1 MYRVMVVD
9 DEPQALKSVCRLVE
23 RRKDEFVVA
32 ATAEDGQEALQ
43 KARENVIDLIICD
56 IKMPILSGVELAEI
70 IQRELPEISFII
82 ISGYQDFEYA
92 RTAMRV
98 GVIDYLLKPIV
109 PSEFLCA
116 LEHAAE
122 RICGIQYV
130 QRSRLLHSLV
140 SGTEKILD
148 EKQIKRCMPDSPYYA
163 AVLRA
168 NGLPK
173 RFGMEKIQ
181 EKDADIQECFVVL
194 GRDEMESLHLIP
206 AEYFQKTGF
215 EDYLEKLR
223 KQQKEQNYYTLVYD
237 SRPFGT
243 EKLQEIVKKLYQ
255 TLDCCSSVGVIQC
268 LDLEHPE
275 QFPKFDRLKARKKK
289 EEALLRLEVAARTG
303 DREAVKQEI
312 SREYEE
318 LSRMRPPQLWM
329 ESFTRKVL
337 ELMQQ
342 YRLCRLTPSECEYFL
357 GEVFYNAVSMKSLSE
372 GVMDLLIGDGKEDRG
387 AGKADSRE
395 YFEKICQYLETNM
408 GKALTLPDL
417 CCRFGISQT
426 YMSRLFRKYSGN
438 SFNQF
443 LTELRMERARALF
456 AEHPDLL
463 IKDAAMLVGY
473 EDPFYFSRLFRSY
486 TGRSPSEYQR
496 ELSR

>member
-23 RRKDEFVVA
+23 RRKDDFVVA

-109 PSEFLCA
+109 PSELLCA

-181 EKDADIQECFVVL
+181 EKDADIHRTKGPFV
-194 GRDEMESLHLIP
+194 
-206 AEYFQKTGF
+206 
-215 EDYLEKLR
+215 
-223 KQQKEQNYYTLVYD
+223 
-237 SRPFGT
+237 
-243 EKLQEIVKKLYQ
+243 
-255 TLDCCSSVGVIQC
+255 
-268 LDLEHPE
+268 
-275 QFPKFDRLKARKKK
+275 
-289 EEALLRLEVAARTG
+289 
-303 DREAVKQEI
+303 
-312 SREYEE
+312 
-318 LSRMRPPQLWM
+318 
-329 ESFTRKVL
+329 
-337 ELMQQ
+337 
-342 YRLCRLTPSECEYFL
+342 
-357 GEVFYNAVSMKSLSE
+357 
-372 GVMDLLIGDGKEDRG
+372 
-387 AGKADSRE
+387 
-395 YFEKICQYLETNM
+395 
-408 GKALTLPDL
+408 
-417 CCRFGISQT
+417 
-426 YMSRLFRKYSGN
+426 
-438 SFNQF
+438 
-443 LTELRMERARALF
+443 
-456 AEHPDLL
+456 
-463 IKDAAMLVGY
+463 
-473 EDPFYFSRLFRSY
+473 
-486 TGRSPSEYQR
+486 
-496 ELSR
+496 